1 MDAIIAADPGVNLVK
16 KPQPQAMV
24 GEEYTPN
31 SPRNAP
37 NHHQEPTKSPRG
49 GGRARIVKEDNF
61 CGMEDN
67 QVQNEDDLRRDA
79 PGLKVGDRSKE
90 T

>member
-1 MDAIIAADPGVNLVK
+1 MDASIAADQGVSLVK

-24 GEEYTPN
+24 V
-31 SPRNAP
+31 A
-37 NHHQEPTKSPRG
+37 KSPRG
-49 GGRARIVKEDNF
+49 GGGARIVKKDNF